1 MAGATLLSLPPEVLT
16 LIFTN
21 PSDLVA
27 IRSVCK
33 KFCKAADR
41 AFALE
46 FFSTRDHVASP
57 YSINAL
63 VAISAHSF
71 FGPFVKTIKMN
82 AFRALATIKAPD
94 KTPSKPKSASPK
106 SGKIDQSIK
115 TDHVRTHK
123 RFFAD
128 LVYRKLMVQ
137 VFGNIKQHGNGINI
151 EVHDSS
157 VAGNCL
163 NSFGLR
169 RLVDKKPFRHA
180 YFLGSTLSETLFA
193 AALAG
198 CTVSGV
204 GVDIQGLAHYDSMAR
219 ATELWTVLTDLLHLS
234 KSSTSPLGALL
245 HPNSDD
251 QTLLRH
257 SLSEMSFELRYL
269 DQWEVRYKH
278 PERFLGIR
286 ENVCDL
292 SDTDVYHGFSTLC
305 SHRPGCQ
312 TSTFMT

>member
-46 FFSTRDHVASP
+46 FISTRDHVALP

-71 FGPFVKTIKMN
+71 FGPFVKTIRMN
-82 AFRALATIKAPD
+82 AFRALTTIKSPD

-115 TDHVRTHK
+115 TDQSDKNDHVRTHK

-137 VFGNIKQHGNGINI
+137 VFGNIKQHGNSINI
-151 EVHDSS
+151 EVHDSG
-157 VAGNCL
+157 VAGSCL

-180 YFLGSTLSETLFA
+180 YFL
-193 AALAG
+193 
-198 CTVSGV
+198 
-204 GVDIQGLAHYDSMAR
+204 
-219 ATELWTVLTDLLHLS
+219 
-234 KSSTSPLGALL
+234 
-245 HPNSDD
+245 
-251 QTLLRH
+251 
-257 SLSEMSFELRYL
+257 
-269 DQWEVRYKH
+269 
-278 PERFLGIR
+278 
-286 ENVCDL
+286 
-292 SDTDVYHGFSTLC
+292 
-305 SHRPGCQ
+305 
-312 TSTFMT
+312 